1 MKKVIVFLMLI
12 MFVGC
17 SSVVTTEMTTTLNNS
32 SSTTIELTESN
43 EISEVTEMTSEDNQF
58 QDILINQTETITARQ
73 LYEYKD
79 TFSNLKFQDG
89 GIYLLDNSIDGEYIS
104 QPLLVEHFQELVM
117 SWNVLIDEFSKIT
130 FSIAIGNETGFSD
143 FFVMGYWT
151 DEYKYSFANQ
161 EDEFGLVNIDVLKP
175 KVSEVKKIKLKFLIK
190 ATSNDVTKIKN
201 VSLTMKQF
209 DQRQNIN
216 DVEWDE
222 SANDVPRYAQMGIP
236 SIGSRICS
244 PTSLAM
250 ILGYYDYNELPVD
263 VAASVY
269 DRGAGIY
276 GNWSFNTSYAGGKD
290 NLISRV
296 EYISDLQV
304 LNDYLVSG
312 VPLALSIKTT
322 DKSQLNHSLMAY
334 SSGHLVV
341 LTGIKYI
348 DGEWYGITNDP
359 AEYTEEAVQRQYLLS
374 ELLDA
379 WTGYT
384 YVVQTE

>member
-1 MKKVIVFLMLI
+1 MRKIIVIIILMLVI
-12 MFVGC
+12 SC
-17 SSVVTTEMTTTLNNS
+17 SSVVTTEVTTSLSETS
-32 SSTTIELTESN
+32 ISTEQSTTN
-43 EISEVTEMTSEDNQF
+43 DISEVTEMTSEDNQF
-58 QDILINQTETITARQ
+58 QEIIINQTETLNASKLFECR
-73 LYEYKD
+73 E

-117 SWNVLIDEFSKIT
+117 SWNAEIDEFSKIT

-161 EDEFGLVNIDVLKP
+161 EDEFGSVNIDVLKP
-175 KVSEVKKIKLKFLIK
+175 KIDNVNRIKLKILIK
-190 ATSNDVTKIKN
+190 ATSNDATKIKN
-201 VSLTMKQF
+201 ISLTMKQL
-209 DQRQNIN
+209 DRAVDIN
-216 DVEWDE
+216 EIEWDE

-250 ILGYYDYNELPVD
+250 ILGYYGYNELPVD
-263 VAASVY
+263 VATSVY

-276 GNWSFNTSYAGGKD
+276 GNWSFNVSYAGGKD

-341 LTGIKYI
+341 LTGIKFI

-379 WTGYT
+379 WKGYA
-384 YVVQTE
+384 YVVQME